1 MILEVVVKEV
11 CYYLGK
17 FHWLFCMRPMSTIWD
32 EFDAGS
38 WKKVLDRRK
47 FFKSRVEGKNWL
59 CIVVVVLFIETSS
72 RKI

>member
-1 MILEVVVKEV
+1 
-11 CYYLGK
+11 
-17 FHWLFCMRPMSTIWD
+17 MRPMSTIWD

-47 FFKSRVEGKNWL
+47 FFISRVEGKKLL
-59 CIVVVVLFIETSS
+59 CIVVVVVLFIETSS